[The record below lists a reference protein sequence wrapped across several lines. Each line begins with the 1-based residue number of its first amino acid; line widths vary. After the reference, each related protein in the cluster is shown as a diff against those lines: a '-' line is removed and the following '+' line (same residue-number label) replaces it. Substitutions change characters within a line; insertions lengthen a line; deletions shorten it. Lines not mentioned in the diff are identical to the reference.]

1 MIKLIHF
8 SCTIVISRE
17 RMTLLCI
24 LCLMKMG
31 QIILLSL
38 YVDDIILIEN
48 GYDLI
53 KEIKI

>member
-1 MIKLIHF
+1 
-8 SCTIVISRE
+8 
-17 RMTLLCI
+17 MTLLCI

-31 QIILLSL
+31 QIVLISL